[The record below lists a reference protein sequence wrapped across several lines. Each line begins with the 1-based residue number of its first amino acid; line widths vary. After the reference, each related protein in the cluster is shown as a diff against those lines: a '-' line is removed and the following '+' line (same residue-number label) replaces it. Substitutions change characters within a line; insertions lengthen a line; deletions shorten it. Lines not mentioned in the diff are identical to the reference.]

1 MLRSGLELLCCL
13 SITTVALA
21 ADAPSTQRSDPAAER
36 ARVLRGTL
44 ATYDGEPRLVD
55 KHVDIERL
63 LTELKDLKVNTYN
76 WLIWH
81 EDTDWEDL
89 HQFLPLARKAG
100 IRVWVTVV
108 PPSESPPRTRRYS
121 EPFRLDYQK
130 WAVEIARLSLREPN
144 LVAWSIDDF
153 LHNTETFA
161 PDKLRPIIS
170 AAREINPRLAFAPCC
185 YYRQVKRGLAK
196 GYGDLLDGVLFPYR
210 NESVE
215 ADLKD
220 AGQVEREVKD
230 LRAAF
235 GPDVPIIVDVYAT
248 PHSRLGASTPEYVGE
263 VIRAARATADGVMI
277 YCHQDPRKQPQ
288 KYRVIRDEFRKD
300 LSAGVPRLD
309 GKP

>member
-1 MLRSGLELLCCL
+1 MICQSVWLWPVLLVAD
-13 SITTVALA
+13 IALA
-21 ADAPSTQRSDPAAER
+21 ADAPSSQPSADAQR

-44 ATYDGEPRLVD
+44 GTYAGAPRSADKRVD
-55 KHVDIERL
+55 PQRL
-63 LTELKDLKVNTYN
+63 LAELKDLKANTYN
-76 WLIWH
+76 WLVWH
-81 EDTDWEDL
+81 QATDWEDL
-89 HQFLPLARKAG
+89 QKFLPLARKAE
-100 IRVWVTVV
+100 IRVWVTLV
-108 PPSESPPRTRRYS
+108 PPSESPPHARSYS

-130 WAVEIARLSLREPN
+130 WATEIARLSLREPN

-153 LHNTETFA
+153 VHNTAVFSPE
-161 PDKLRPIIS
+161 KLRPIVA
-170 AAREINPRLAFAPCC
+170 AAREVNPKLAFVPCC
-185 YYRQVKRGLAK
+185 YYAQVKRGLAK

-210 NESVE
+210 NESVK

-220 AGQVEREVKD
+220 PGQVEREVKD

-263 VIRAARATADGVMI
+263 VIRAARTTADGVMI
-277 YCHQDPRKQPQ
+277 YCHQDPRKHPQ

-300 LSAGVPRLD
+300 PSTGVPRLD